1 MGIGAANESSIIA
14 ALKIDCAAADQNK
27 HEKLVVK
34 KLKIKRRSEDT
45 KKSRN

>member
-14 ALKIDCAAADQNK
+14 ALKIDCAAPDQNK

-34 KLKIKRRSEDT
+34 NWK
-45 KKSRN
+45 